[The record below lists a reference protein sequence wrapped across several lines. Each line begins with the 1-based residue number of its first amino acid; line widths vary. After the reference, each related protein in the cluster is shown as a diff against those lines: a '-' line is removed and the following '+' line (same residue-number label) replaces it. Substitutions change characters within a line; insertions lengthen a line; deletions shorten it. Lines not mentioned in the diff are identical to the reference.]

1 MRYNGG
7 AREPSG
13 PAKASSAAREHH
25 PPSMDTTL
33 DEGVATEPIVVFD
46 ADCPLCVS
54 ACALFARLGLVP
66 RARQMAWQ
74 ELDGALAER
83 VWEAG
88 IRNEMVVLGPD
99 TGELRTGAGG
109 ILWAFEPSWARPIAR
124 LLGARPFARPV
135 SFLYHV
141 ISYNRR
147 ILAPVPRTMS
157 CDCDPDFHAGY
168 RSAFMVLCG
177 VYALAL
183 IVLLGG
189 TVDRIGGPGWAVPV
203 VVLAAWGPLLLP
215 LFPWTRPRSFDWL
228 AHVLMTLAA
237 GLTLT
242 LPAALAAALFDGG
255 TRLFV
260 QGATLLLAAT
270 WTFVMLRRRVVPVD
284 LSTSWPVLWG
294 ACLASGVVLATAV
307 GSSA

>member
-1 MRYNGG
+1 M
-7 AREPSG
+7 E
-13 PAKASSAAREHH
+13 
-25 PPSMDTTL
+25 TTL
-33 DEGVATEPIVVFD
+33 DERVALEPVVVFD

-54 ACALFARLGLVP
+54 ACALFARLRVVP
-66 RARQMAWQ
+66 RARQMPWQ

-88 IRNEMVVLGPD
+88 IRNEMVVLGPE
-99 TGELRTGAGG
+99 TGELRTGAAG
-109 ILWAFEPSWARPIAR
+109 ILWAVEPSWARPLAR
-124 LLGARPFARPV
+124 LLGSRLLVRPV

-177 VYALAL
+177 AYALGLIAL
-183 IVLLGG
+183 LSG
-189 TVDRIGGPGWAVPV
+189 TVRGIGGPGWTVPV

-228 AHVLMTLAA
+228 AHVLTTLAA

-242 LPAALAAALFDGG
+242 LPAALAAVLFDGG

-260 QGATLLLAAT
+260 QVATLLLAAA
-270 WTFVMLRRRVVPVD
+270 WTFVMLRRRVVPVG
-284 LSTSWPVLWG
+284 LSTSWAVLWG

-307 GSSA
+307 GSTG